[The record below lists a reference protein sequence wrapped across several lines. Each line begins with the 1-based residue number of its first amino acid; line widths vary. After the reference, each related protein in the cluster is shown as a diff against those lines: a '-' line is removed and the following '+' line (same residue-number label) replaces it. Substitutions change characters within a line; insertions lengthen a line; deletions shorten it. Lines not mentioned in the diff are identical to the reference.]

1 VTTLASGLKCPTGI
15 TVDSTNV
22 YWTEYLG
29 GTVNKVGIN
38 GGSVTA
44 LSSGGLGPGEMSED
58 STSIYW
64 VDSNLGTVN
73 KVVK

>member
-1 VTTLASGLKCPTGI
+1 MGV

-38 GGSVTA
+38 GGLTTA
-44 LSSGGLGPGEMSED
+44 LASGIGPTDLAED
-58 STSIYW
+58 STNLYW
-64 VDSNLGTVN
+64 VNEAEGTVN
-73 KVVK
+73 KIAK